1 MQIFHGQYRFFSVHL
16 DASCTALKSKYP
28 ILPNGKYKINPRG
41 PNFPG
46 ISVYCDMTTK
56 DEIGVTE
63 IGHDSEHQIEVTG
76 NGGGKSYYGRNIA
89 YDINMTDI
97 VSIINA
103 SKYCEQF
110 IKYEC
115 QYSWILR
122 NGYGWWVSRQGKRM
136 NYWGGAAVNS
146 GKCACGMTKTC
157 RHGLSTCNCDSDS
170 MEPSEDS
177 GYLSDKNTLPVT
189 QLRFGDTDRSFERG
203 FHTLGKL
210 RCWG

>member
-1 MQIFHGQYRFFSVHL
+1 MFVHL
-16 DASCTALKSKYP
+16 DISCTTLKSKYP
-28 ILPNGKYKINPRG
+28 ILPNGQYKINSRG
-41 PNFPG
+41 QNLPG
-46 ISVYCDMTTK
+46 ITVYCDMTTK
-56 DEIGVTE
+56 DEIGITE
-63 IGHDSEHQIEVTG
+63 VGHDSEHKTEVTG
-76 NGGGKSYYGRNIA
+76 NGAGKPYYGRNIT

-110 IKYEC
+110 LKYEC

-122 NGYGWWVSRQGKRM
+122 SGYGWWVSRQGKRM

-157 RHGLSTCNCDSDS
+157 RDAQPTCNCDADLKF
-170 MEPSEDS
+170 EPSEDS

-189 QLRFGDTDRSFERG
+189 QLRFGDTDQSFERG